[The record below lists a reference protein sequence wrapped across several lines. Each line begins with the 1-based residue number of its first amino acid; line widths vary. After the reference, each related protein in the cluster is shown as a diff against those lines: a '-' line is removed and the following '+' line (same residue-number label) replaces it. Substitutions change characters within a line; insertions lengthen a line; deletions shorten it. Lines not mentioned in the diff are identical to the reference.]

1 LGWRGDARSGS
12 EGADGLRFG
21 IRTHVRPQSFSLRHV
36 AVGASTTDAL
46 IGKPIPF
53 NDLAILF
60 TDWQLD

>member
-1 LGWRGDARSGS
+1 
-12 EGADGLRFG
+12 
-21 IRTHVRPQSFSLRHV
+21 VRPQSFSLRHV